1 MNRFCF
7 VFALA
12 FGIAANSASAE
23 GMSKSYSLPNN
34 VAFRLHVPEGWR
46 DQVRQDTHNLPPTI
60 SFAPESGAP
69 FEVLATAIW
78 IQPGLAM
85 FGADEMRNIVENSAK
100 GVASQA
106 VEEKIEIRELKGIVD
121 IGYYFSVTDKAP
133 KPDEYKYLTQGVMG
147 VRDIVFT
154 FTILTNDGQED
165 IVTKA
170 ISMLASV
177 DHPAQAEI
185 SY

>member
-12 FGIAANSASAE
+12 FGIVTNSASAG

-34 VAFRLHVPEGWR
+34 GTFRLQVPEGWR
-46 DQVRQDTHNLPPTI
+46 DQVRQTTNNLPPTI
-60 SFAPESGAP
+60 SFLPESGAA

-78 IQPGLAM
+78 IQPGLTM
-85 FGADEMRNIVENSAK
+85 LGATEMRNIVENSAK
-100 GVASQA
+100 EVAPEA

-121 IGYYFSVTDKAP
+121 IGYYFAATDKAP
-133 KPDEYKYLTQGVMG
+133 KPDEYKYLTQGMMR

-165 IVTKA
+165 IVSKA

-177 DHPAQAEI
+177 DQDKGVQAP
-185 SY
+185 